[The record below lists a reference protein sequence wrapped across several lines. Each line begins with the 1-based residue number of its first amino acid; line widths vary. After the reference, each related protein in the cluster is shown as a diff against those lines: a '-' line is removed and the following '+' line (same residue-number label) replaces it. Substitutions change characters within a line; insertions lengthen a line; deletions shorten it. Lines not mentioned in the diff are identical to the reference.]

1 MQAPPDLPCYCIN
14 LDSRPDKWKDT
25 QRAFEGTGL
34 QLQRVSAVKHAEGW
48 KGCGA
53 SHVAIAREAAARGLP
68 WVLVMEDDCTPACGR
83 VGDTDCQPAKDFARR
98 WPAVREALWSSRDS
112 WDIFLGGPTFVEG
125 PVRRIGAARQGLL
138 EVEQGF
144 ALHFYV
150 LNTSAYATAAA
161 WNPERDGP
169 IDVYYS
175 GAMRI
180 AASPAGHLAL
190 QRPSA
195 SDIQGREVD
204 YGREFR
210 DSEEKLMVL
219 AHADRT
225 RVGAAGLIVAS
236 AAVLVWLWSR
246 RGTRG

>member
-1 MQAPPDLPCYCIN
+1 MMVAPELPCYCIN

-34 QLQRVSAVKHAEGW
+34 KLQRFSAIKHAEGW

-83 VGDTDCQPAKDFARR
+83 VGDTDCEPAEDFARR
-98 WPAVREALWSSRDS
+98 WPALREALWAARDS

-125 PVRRIGAARQGLL
+125 PVRSIGTELL

-150 LNTSAYATAAA
+150 LNTSAYATAVA
-161 WNPERDGP
+161 WDAGRDGP

-180 AASPAGHLAL
+180 AASPTGHLAV

-204 YGREFR
+204 YGREFA
-210 DSEEKLMVL
+210 DSETKLMRL

-225 RVGAAGLIVAS
+225 RMGTAGLVVLS
-236 AAVLVWLWSR
+236 AVVLAWLWSL
-246 RGTRG
+246 RGGRA

>member
-1 MQAPPDLPCYCIN
+1 
-14 LDSRPDKWKDT
+14 
-25 QRAFEGTGL
+25 
-34 QLQRVSAVKHAEGW
+34 
-48 KGCGA
+48 
-53 SHVAIAREAAARGLP
+53 VAIAREAAARGLP
-68 WVLVMEDDCTPACGR
+68 WVLVVEDDCTPACGR
-83 VGDTDCQPAKDFARR
+83 VGDNDCTPACGRVGDNDCTPAEDFARR

-125 PVRRIGAARQGLL
+125 PVRRIGGASDLL

-161 WNPERDGP
+161 WNAERDGP

-210 DSEEKLMVL
+210 DSEAKLMAL

-225 RVGAAGLIVAS
+225 RTATAGLVVAS
-236 AAVLVWLWSR
+236 AVALGWLGWR
-246 RGTRG
+246 RLGARR